1 MKYSKEQILAA
12 YKKLPEPARE
22 VFMAPETSELVWG
35 IAKKYNL
42 NDQETSDFVDLVSQ
56 SALGLQPVSSFT
68 NNLSIIFRFDS
79 QKAKTINDEVQNSV
93 LVKIRGATKESTY
106 LNNIKPLVTELVQ
119 KYNLSENQ
127 RLGFEKEIENV
138 ISGKTQLRDFRLN
151 IVQKLDVTY
160 DQALKIAFDANAQIF
175 GAVMNELRQVQEGKI
190 ETTPPLTAEVFT
202 PTESKPEPIR
212 PEPVNP
218 FIPNPSKAGVV
229 KKGPETNPD
238 HMLMDHKETERVD
251 GVHLHSQN
259 VMPHQTNKTSTHIG
273 GSIVD
278 QKLSRIFRS
287 STNTSQPSR
296 PRDGIDPY
304 REPIE

>member
-1 MKYSKEQILAA
+1 MNDLSKEIGELLRILPNTLRKYIVESSWLQNIEDIASK
-12 YKKLPEPARE
+12 YTLN
-22 VFMAPETSELVWG
+22 ETQTEGLR
-35 IAKKYNL
+35 
-42 NDQETSDFVDLVSQ
+42 QETLFILMGMQ
-56 SALGLQPVSSFT
+56 S
-68 NNLSIIFRFDS
+68 
-79 QKAKTINDEVQNSV
+79 
-93 LVKIRGATKESTY
+93 
-106 LNNIKPLVTELVQ
+106 LNNFRANLVQ
-119 KYNLSENQ
+119 E
-127 RLGFEKEIENV
+127 
-138 ISGKTQLRDFRLN
+138 
-151 IVQKLDVTY
+151 LDVTY

-175 GAVMNELRQVQEGKI
+175 GPVMNELRQVQEGKI